1 MLIGDAVANGLLD
14 AEASARAMRAL
25 WQELDRVG
33 YTDLANGMPI
43 NLHPIAEEDLGGVV
57 FGLPIGGY
65 LQGGAVH
72 HRTGGIIRA
81 LLQVGMTA
89 EADRLLE
96 ALCSTVADD
105 SSFGGVGSG
114 RDWRLWDGTPS
125 GYEGLLAEGFG
136 FLSVALDRWSEAT

>member
-1 MLIGDAVANGLLD
+1 
-14 AEASARAMRAL
+14 MRAL
-25 WQELDRVG
+25 WQELAAVG
-33 YTDLANGMPI
+33 YSDLANGMPI

-81 LLQVGMTA
+81 LYRVGMDA

-96 ALCSTVADD
+96 ALSSSVADD
-105 SSFGGVGSG
+105 SAFGGVGSG

-136 FLSVALDRWSEAT
+136 FLSVALDRWGART